1 MRCIDLHYFFLFGVW
16 LFIYVCMCVYTY
28 TYVHMYIYIYIKNRS
43 EKAAVKDSNTGSA
56 VEFQHFLW
64 VFFSPEIFFLLF
76 LIYLVL
82 ISSDSEA
89 PWLWPKMSS

>member
-1 MRCIDLHYFFLFGVW
+1 
-16 LFIYVCMCVYTY
+16 MCVCVYIHI
-28 TYVHMYIYIYIKNRS
+28 HMYICTYIYIYIKNRS

>member
-1 MRCIDLHYFFLFGVW
+1 MHRSSLFFSFWSLV
-16 LFIYVCMCVYTY
+16 IYICVYVCIYIYIC
-28 TYVHMYIYIYIKNRS
+28 TYVHIYIYIKNRS